1 MNFKD
6 LLKAMQLIEDD
17 RKISKEVILEALK
30 EALTKAYR
38 KHVDIPDIMVR
49 VNIDEKTGKIT
60 VFQQYL
66 VVSDVEDEELEI
78 SLEDAKKEHE
88 DIELGSIVEKEVS
101 IDNLGRA
108 AALLAKNVMKQ
119 KIREA
124 EKQGVYDEYI
134 DLLDEMVLG
143 IIESVE
149 EKFILVNLG
158 KTLALMPKGAQIP
171 GERYTEGQKIRVII
185 TECNKETKGS
195 QILVSRSDAKLVKRL
210 FEKEVPEIYQGIVEI
225 KAIAREAGERTK
237 MAVYSKNPDIDA
249 IGACIGPRGS
259 RVQEIIDELRGEKI
273 DIFEWSE
280 NIADLV
286 KNALAPA
293 QVVAVLPTEEK
304 RSLLVVVDSD
314 QLSLAIGKKGKNAR
328 LAVKLTNMKIDI
340 KTKEELIENGVD
352 YDKLM
357 FEYEVQQEKA
367 KRESASKAIAKMELE
382 NDEYEEMIDEV
393 QETVEDIE
401 IIEEVV
407 NPEVVNETMDIAES
421 ESVVVQEIVEGNEVI
436 TSVETPVVEEVVVK
450 EVVKKVKREPRVRKE
465 YVSVFEKL
473 ADTSAPKPKVD
484 KKDDKKRGKKKD
496 EEERKLRSID
506 IKKDKDY
513 DIKPVYSEEELE
525 EIRLREEQEALEAY
539 SSDVDYDEFEDYYEE
554 D

>member
-17 RKISKEVILEALK
+17 RKISKEVIVDALK
-30 EALTKAYR
+30 EALSKAYR

-249 IGACIGPRGS
+249 IGSCIGPRGS

-280 NIADLV
+280 NITDLV

-304 RSLLVVVDSD
+304 RALLVIVDSD

-340 KTKEELIENGVD
+340 KTKEELIEQGVD
-352 YDKLM
+352 FDKLM
-357 FEYEVQQEKA
+357 FDYEIQQEKA
-367 KRESASKAIAKMELE
+367 KRESASKAIAKMEQE
-382 NDEYEEMIDEV
+382 NIELD
-393 QETVEDIE
+393 ETVEDFQDE
-401 IIEEVV
+401 IGEEVQDTV
-407 NPEVVNETMDIAES
+407 VEETTEEVRVETIDDEVVPVA
-421 ESVVVQEIVEGNEVI
+421 
-436 TSVETPVVEEVVVK
+436 ETPVVEEVVVK
-450 EVVKKVKREPRVRKE
+450 EVIKKVKREPRVRKE
-465 YVSVFEKL
+465 YVSVFERL
-473 ADTSAPKPKVD
+473 ADNSAPKPKVD

-539 SSDVDYDEFEDYYEE
+539 SSEVDYDEFEDYYEE

>member
-17 RKISKEVILEALK
+17 RKISKEVILDALK
-30 EALTKAYR
+30 EALSKAYR

-249 IGACIGPRGS
+249 IGSCIGPRGS

-280 NIADLV
+280 NITDLV

-304 RSLLVVVDSD
+304 RALLVIVDND

-340 KTKEELIENGVD
+340 KTKEELIEQGVD
-352 YDKLM
+352 FDKLM
-357 FEYEVQQEKA
+357 FDYEIQQEKA
-367 KRESASKAIAKMELE
+367 KRESASKAIAKMEQE
-382 NDEYEEMIDEV
+382 NIELD
-393 QETVEDIE
+393 ETVEDFQDE
-401 IIEEVV
+401 IGEEVQDTV
-407 NPEVVNETMDIAES
+407 VEETTEEVRVETIDD
-421 ESVVVQEIVEGNEVI
+421 EVAP
-436 TSVETPVVEEVVVK
+436 VAETPVVEEVVVK
-450 EVVKKVKREPRVRKE
+450 EVIKKVKREPRVRKE
-465 YVSVFEKL
+465 YVSVFERL
-473 ADTSAPKPKVD
+473 ADNSSPKPKVD

-539 SSDVDYDEFEDYYEE
+539 SSEVDYDEFEDYYEE

>member
-17 RKISKEVILEALK
+17 RKISKEVIVDALK
-30 EALTKAYR
+30 EALSKAYR

-249 IGACIGPRGS
+249 IGSCIGPRGS

-280 NIADLV
+280 NITDLV

-304 RSLLVVVDSD
+304 RALLVIVDSD

-340 KTKEELIENGVD
+340 KTKEELIEQGVD
-352 YDKLM
+352 FDKLM
-357 FEYEVQQEKA
+357 FDYEIQQEKA
-367 KRESASKAIAKMELE
+367 KRESASKAIAKMEQE
-382 NDEYEEMIDEV
+382 NIELD
-393 QETVEDIE
+393 ETVEDFQDE
-401 IIEEVV
+401 IGEEVQDTV
-407 NPEVVNETMDIAES
+407 VEETTEEVIVETIDDEVVPVAET
-421 ESVVVQEIVEGNEVI
+421 
-436 TSVETPVVEEVVVK
+436 TVVEEVVVK
-450 EVVKKVKREPRVRKE
+450 EVIKKVKREPRVRKE
-465 YVSVFEKL
+465 YVSVFERL
-473 ADTSAPKPKVD
+473 ADNSAPKPKVD

-539 SSDVDYDEFEDYYEE
+539 SSEVDYDEFEDYYEE

>member
-17 RKISKEVILEALK
+17 RKISKEVIVDALK
-30 EALTKAYR
+30 EALSKAYR

-249 IGACIGPRGS
+249 IGSCIGPRGS

-280 NIADLV
+280 NITDLV

-304 RSLLVVVDSD
+304 RALLVIVDSD

-340 KTKEELIENGVD
+340 KTKEELIEQGVD
-352 YDKLM
+352 FDKLM
-357 FEYEVQQEKA
+357 FDYEIQQEKA
-367 KRESASKAIAKMELE
+367 KRESASKAIAKMEQE
-382 NDEYEEMIDEV
+382 NIELD
-393 QETVEDIE
+393 ETVEDFQDE
-401 IIEEVV
+401 IGEEVQDTV
-407 NPEVVNETMDIAES
+407 VEETTEEVRVETIDD
-421 ESVVVQEIVEGNEVI
+421 EVAP
-436 TSVETPVVEEVVVK
+436 VAETPVVEEVVVK
-450 EVVKKVKREPRVRKE
+450 EVIKKVKREPRVRKE
-465 YVSVFEKL
+465 YVSVFERL
-473 ADTSAPKPKVD
+473 ADNSSPKPKVD

-539 SSDVDYDEFEDYYEE
+539 SSEVDYDEFEDYYEE